1 MTLENKLLKKLAEAP
16 PAGERHEL
24 IVSEGAW
31 TAHLDFE
38 RRDELSGRLREIAVR
53 RQGAGAGD
61 VQVWADR
68 IAGRVTGLLEPLK
81 VVEVDA
87 PKQEALLRSATP
99 SEKNE
104 EVYFYELRLRG
115 TSQAILQRYQ
125 HRQAAGKKRSQV
137 PFALT
142 HETLAKFVGD
152 VTAEK

>member
-16 PAGERHEL
+16 PTGERHEL

-38 RRDELSGRLREIAVR
+38 RRDEMSGRLREVCLR
-53 RQGAGAGD
+53 RQSAGTGN
-61 VQVWADR
+61 VQAWADR

-81 VVEVDA
+81 VIEVDV
-87 PKQEALLRSATP
+87 PKDEALLRSTNP
-99 SEKNE
+99 TEKND
-104 EVYFYELRLRG
+104 EVFYYEVRLRG
-115 TSQAILQRYQ
+115 TSQATLQRYQ
-125 HRQAAGKKRSQV
+125 HRQQSGKKRLQV

-142 HETLAKFVGD
+142 HETLAKFAAD